1 MWTDIDYMD
10 HRKVFTLDEQR
21 FPLHKVRAL
30 VDYLHH
36 RYQHYI
42 AMVDPAVAHSND
54 APFNRGLERDVFMRN
69 QDGSLY
75 QGTSLKN
82 QIQYLS

>member
-10 HRKVFTLDEQR
+10 QRKVFTLDKQR
-21 FPLHKVRAL
+21 FPLQKVRAL

-36 RYQHYI
+36 HDQHYI
-42 AMVDPAVAHSND
+42 VMVDPAVAHSDNG
-54 APFNRGLERDVFMRN
+54 AFNRGLERDVFLRK

-75 QGTSLKN
+75 QGRHVK
-82 QIQYLS
+82 I